1 MAKARDQS
9 RDGER
14 SVRSAIR
21 SGGPLPF
28 VPSDTTGF
36 SGAPSSGGNPMKVP
50 RMRPIKV
57 NPVVIQKILDK
68 VRGKR

>member
-1 MAKARDQS
+1 MARARDES
-9 RDGER
+9 GDGER

-28 VPSDTTGF
+28 VPSDVTGF

-50 RMRPIKV
+50 RMRPVKLD
-57 NPVVIQKILDK
+57 PVVIQRVLDK
-68 VRGKR
+68 VRK